1 MAAFELYSVDAQL
14 QHSSKCL
21 LEYFTTKK
29 KAIKFAKK
37 DSSNVNEKL
46 TKEQLKLLKLRNQ
59 TQGRKENYLIIKNPK
74 IKVDVTKC

>member
-21 LEYFTTKK
+21 LDYFPTKK

-37 DSSNVNEKL
+37 DSSK
-46 TKEQLKLLKLRNQ
+46 
-59 TQGRKENYLIIKNPK
+59 GRLQRYPGRFS
-74 IKVDVTKC
+74 

>member
-1 MAAFELYSVDAQL
+1 MAAFELYSVDAHL

-21 LEYFTTKK
+21 LEYFPTKK

-46 TKEQLKLLKLRNQ
+46 TKEQLKLLKFRNQ
-59 TQGRKENYLIIKNPK
+59 TQGRNENYLIVKNTK
-74 IKVDVTKC
+74 IKVNDTEC

>member
-21 LEYFTTKK
+21 LDYFPTKK

-46 TKEQLKLLKLRNQ
+46 TKEQLKLLKFRNQ
-59 TQGRKENYLIIKNPK
+59 TQGRKENYLIVKNPK
-74 IKVDVTKC
+74 IKVNVTEC